1 MMGRRSVA
9 KRYTLK
15 SKNLKPGE
23 KFLGY
28 GMRRMMMSIDM
39 TSGKK

>member
-1 MMGRRSVA
+1 MVISRRVP
-9 KRYTLK
+9 K
-15 SKNLKPGE
+15 SYSRKSRNLKAGE
-23 KFLGY
+23 KFIGY